1 MTGTHNPLED
11 MDTHERGAF
20 DELIR
25 PDDSYTKDGTYWADL
40 PLGQKI
46 KFVGSYDAAET
57 RRELASIWEMI
68 KVDPL
73 SPFSYYFRN
82 MVLPGAGLGLEGYVL
97 FSIGNI
103 KPLFENT
110 FPECWDT
117 ATTCNQQWLNAVEY
131 LEIIGIIVGQILVGI
146 IGDWYVSNRG
156 QREKQKRLT
165 RIQVGTSVGFDSGCL
180 YHVSRTDHAY
190 GCVGHN
196 HEWLGDLLCLVVV
209 LLQYWSW

>member
-1 MTGTHNPLED
+1 MTGTHNPLEN

-46 KFVGSYDAAET
+46 KFVGSYDAAEA

-73 SPFSYYFRN
+73 SPVSYYFRN

-103 KPLFENT
+103 KPLFEKT
-110 FPECWDT
+110 FPDCWKT
-117 ATTCNQQWLNAVEY
+117 ATTCNQQWINAVDY
-131 LEIIGIIVGQILVGI
+131 LEIIGIIFGQILVGI
-146 IGDWYVSNRG
+146 IGDW
-156 QREKQKRLT
+156 
-165 RIQVGTSVGFDSGCL
+165 
-180 YHVSRTDHAY
+180 
-190 GCVGHN
+190 
-196 HEWLGDLLCLVVV
+196 
-209 LLQYWSW
+209 